1 MWNVLRILYDHRVSL
16 NTLKEDMSSSNI
28 ESSYDDEVEDHD
40 GSSSDEDLLKA
51 ENINQLGDFYFG
63 DAEIDPLGAE
73 HDQYDCMGLQMD
85 SKTVEEDSEWE
96 VPAESITLRHEII
109 HQPMVEDPYIPD
121 LTPVPHK
128 LSMK

>member
-1 MWNVLRILYDHRVSL
+1 
-16 NTLKEDMSSSNI
+16 MSGSNI
-28 ESSYDDEVEDHD
+28 ESTYDDEVDDFD

-85 SKTVEEDSEWE
+85 SKTVEEDNEWE
-96 VPAESITLRHEII
+96 VPTESITLRHEIM

-128 LSMK
+128 LSIK